1 MNKTLK
7 TLLVSMILLSSGYAM
22 AGITF
27 AYFSDTEMC
36 AENTITAGTWAPP
49 DVSGAYPNV
58 SCLWPP
64 NHKFVNISI
73 EGVFDPDD
81 PVGGIVAITI
91 VNITSDE
98 PTDEYGDGTF
108 APDAYGIGT
117 DVASLRAERSG
128 TGAAGQGNSKHGNGR
143 VYMITFVAS
152 DGVDDD
158 VICNVTV
165 CVPHDQ
171 RDDCNCTDDGQIY
184 DATVIVPT
192 V

>member
-1 MNKTLK
+1 MNRIMKTLF
-7 TLLVSMILLSSGYAM
+7 VSMILLSSGYVM
-22 AGITF
+22 SGVTF
-27 AYFSDTEMC
+27 SYFSDT
-36 AENTITAGTWAPP
+36 AISTENTATAGTWGSPP
-49 DVSGAYPNV
+49 DVSDAYPNI

-64 NHKFVNISI
+64 NHEFVNISI
-73 EGVFDPDD
+73 EGVFDPDGMM
-81 PVGGIVAITI
+81 VEINIT
-91 VNITSDE
+91 NITSDE

-117 DVASLRAERSG
+117 DVARLRAERSG

-152 DGVDDD
+152 DGVDDE